1 MGIEGVLFL
10 TAGFGRRDEPL
21 SLIRPK
27 CLLPSGDTT
36 VLGRLARQ
44 ASAAGPAKIR
54 INASRCPDEILSELY
69 EVWPE
74 ERCLIYFEERPL
86 GSVGTLARHRDV
98 PSAGSWLLVNTDMV
112 IPELDIGAVAALH
125 RETGADW
132 TAVTGAFPDDG
143 DYSPLR
149 VNPEGGFGRGG
160 DRETH
165 YWGVSIMEPSIFS
178 LAGRL
183 QAEDGLFSR
192 LAPLAREMGLVL
204 RTCGQKGPW
213 LDMGRVEGLRENIL
227 RMGSFIHPSA
237 CISSDA
243 KLSGSWNIGR
253 GCMVG
258 SGAELT
264 DSVMLEGSSL
274 EAGSL
279 AGTLLPWFCSSAD
292 GEWL

>member
-27 CLLPSGDTT
+27 CLLPAGDTT

-44 ASAAGPAKIR
+44 ASAADPEKIR
-54 INASRCPDEILSELY
+54 INASRCPDEILYELY

-74 ERCLIYFEERPL
+74 ERCLLYFEERPL

-98 PSAGSWLLVNTDMV
+98 PESGSWLLMNTDMV
-112 IPELDIGAVAALH
+112 IPELDTGALVEVH
-125 RETGADW
+125 RKTGADW
-132 TAVTGAFPDDG
+132 TAVTGGFPDG
-143 DYSPLR
+143 GEYSPLR
-149 VNPEGGFGRGG
+149 VDAEGGFGRGG
-160 DRETH
+160 NIETH
-165 YWGVSIMEPSIFS
+165 YWGVSIIEPSIFE

-192 LAPLAREMGLVL
+192 LASLAREKGLVL
-204 RTCGQKGPW
+204 RTCRQEGPW
-213 LDMGRVEGLRENIL
+213 LDMGRIHGLRENIL
-227 RMGSFIHPSA
+227 SMGSFVHPSA

-243 KLSGSWNIGR
+243 RLSGRWNIGR

-258 SGAELT
+258 GGAEIS
-264 DSVMLEGSSL
+264 DSVMLAGSTL
-274 EAGSL
+274 ESGSL
-279 AGTLLPWFCSSAD
+279 AGALLPWFCSSSD
-292 GEWL
+292 GEWI

>member
-27 CLLPSGDTT
+27 CLLPAGETT

-44 ASAAGPAKIR
+44 ASAAGPEKIR

-69 EVWPE
+69 EVWPKE
-74 ERCLIYFEERPL
+74 LCLLYFEERPL
-86 GSVGTLARHRDV
+86 GTAGTLARHRDV
-98 PSAGSWLLVNTDMV
+98 PESGSWLLMNTDMV
-112 IPELDIGAVAALH
+112 LPKLDLGAVAARH

-132 TAVTGAFPDDG
+132 TAVTGVMPDG
-143 DYSPLR
+143 GRYSPLR
-149 VNPEGGFGRGG
+149 VDPDGCFGSGG
-160 DRETH
+160 DIETH
-165 YWGVSIMEPSIFS
+165 YWGVSIIEPSIFE

-183 QAEDGLFSR
+183 QEAEGLFSR
-192 LAPLAREMGLVL
+192 VAPYARETGLVL
-204 RTCGQKGPW
+204 RSCSQEGLW
-213 LDMGRVEGLRENIL
+213 RDMGDISKLRENIL
-227 RMGSFIHPSA
+227 SMGSFIHPSA

-243 KLSGSWNIGR
+243 RLSGRWSIGR
-253 GCMVG
+253 GCMIG
-258 SGAELT
+258 GGAEIS

-279 AGTLLPWFCSSAD
+279 TSALLPWFCSSAD
-292 GEWL
+292 GEWT